1 VQVMTTGLVLI
12 VAVLILGG
20 VIATVGD
27 RLGTKVGKAR
37 LTLFNL
43 RPRKTAT
50 LITILTGGIISAST
64 LGILFAVSD
73 QLRTGVFELEKIQ
86 ADLKSTRNDLTQAK
100 SEQDKTEQ
108 RLQKARRQQAAAQ
121 QRLERINRSLQAAI
135 EKQAHTEAQLSS
147 TQSQLQQIQA
157 NFQQAQTLLGS
168 VSQQAATLKTEIQQL
183 QTDRQEL
190 IRQRDE
196 VKAQITQRD
205 QDIAQRDRAIAEREA
220 RLRQLEV
227 QRSSL
232 AQEID
237 ILDRQYQSLEQEYQD
252 LRQGNVAI
260 LRNQTLA
267 AGAVRVNDPT
277 MARQVLNQLLQAANI
292 RAAQRL
298 RPDAPDVAD
307 QIIQITNAEATQ
319 IIKQIQ
325 DGKVYVIRVLSS
337 GNYVVGEP
345 CVLAGQDCVRVS
357 VNAIPNQLIFRQGE
371 VVAATTVDSKKMSED
386 ELKTQIN
393 RMITAAQF
401 RARQAGIL
409 PETIQI
415 ANRDRLYGFLD
426 QLKRV
431 EKPVEIQAITAED
444 AYTAGIQL
452 DLRAVQDG
460 QPLFGTQ

>member
-1 VQVMTTGLVLI
+1 MTTGLVLI

-64 LGILFAVSD
+64 LGILFTVSD

-86 ADLKSTRNDLTQAK
+86 DDLKSTRDALTQAK

-108 RLQKARRQQAAAQ
+108 RLQNARRQQATAQ
-121 QRLERINRSLQAAI
+121 RRLARINQSLQAAI
-135 EKQAHTEAQLSS
+135 EKQTRTEEQLNS
-147 TQSQLQQIQA
+147 TQSQLQQIQS

-168 VSQQAATLKTEIQQL
+168 VSQQASVLRTEIQQL
-183 QTDRQEL
+183 QTDRQDL
-190 IRQRDE
+190 VRQRDE
-196 VKAQITQRD
+196 VKVQIVQRD

-220 RLRQLEV
+220 KLRQLEV

-232 AQEID
+232 TQEID

-267 AGAVRVNDPT
+267 AGAVRVSDPT
-277 MARQVLNQLLQAANI
+277 TARQVLNQLLQTANL
-292 RAAQRL
+292 RAGQRL
-298 RPDAPDVAD
+298 RPDTTGVAD
-307 QIIQITNAEATQ
+307 QIIQITNTEATQ
-319 IIKQIQ
+319 IINQIQ
-325 DGKVYVIRVLSS
+325 DGKVYVIRVLSD

-345 CVLAGQDCVRVS
+345 CVLAGQDCVQVNVS
-357 VNAIPNQLIFRQGE
+357 AIPNQLVYHQGE
-371 VVAATTVDSKKMSED
+371 VVATTTVDAKTMPED
-386 ELKTQIN
+386 ELKMRIN
-393 RMITAAQF
+393 QMITAAQF
-401 RARQAGIL
+401 RARQAGIV

-415 ANRDRLYGFLD
+415 ASRDRLYSFLE
-426 QLKRV
+426 QLKKV
-431 EKPVEIQAITAED
+431 EQPVEVQAIAAED

-452 DLRAVQDG
+452 DLQAVQAG
-460 QPLFGTQ
+460 QTLFGTQ

>member
-1 VQVMTTGLVLI
+1 MI

-73 QLRTGVFELEKIQ
+73 QLRTGVFELERIQ
-86 ADLKSTRNDLTQAK
+86 DDLKSARDELTQAK
-100 SEQDKTEQ
+100 TEQNKTEQ
-108 RLQKARRQQAAAQ
+108 RLQNARRQQSTAQ
-121 QRLERINRSLQAAI
+121 RRLERINQSLQAAI
-135 EKQAHTEAQLSS
+135 DKQARTEEQLST
-147 TQSQLQQIQA
+147 TQSQLQQIQS

-168 VSQQAATLKTEIQQL
+168 VSQQASALRSEIQQL
-183 QTDRQEL
+183 QTDRQDL
-190 IRQRDE
+190 VRQRDE
-196 VKAQITQRD
+196 VRTQIAQRD

-220 RLRQLEV
+220 KLRQLEV

-232 AQEID
+232 TQEID

-267 AGAVRVNDPT
+267 AGAVRVSDPT
-277 MARQVLNQLLQAANI
+277 AAQQVINQLLQTANL

-298 RPDAPDVAD
+298 RPDTTDVAE
-307 QIIQITNAEATQ
+307 QIIQITNAEATR
-319 IIKQIQ
+319 IIDQIQ
-325 DGKVYVIRVLSS
+325 DGKVYVIRVLSD

-345 CVLAGQDCVRVS
+345 CVLAGEDCVQVNVS
-357 VNAIPNQLIFRQGE
+357 AIPNQLVYRQGE
-371 VVAATTVDSKKMSED
+371 VVASTTVDPKTMPED
-386 ELKTQIN
+386 ELKMRIN
-393 RMITAAQF
+393 QMITAAQF
-401 RARQAGIL
+401 RARQAGIV

-415 ANRDRLYGFLD
+415 ANRDRLYSFLE
-426 QLKRV
+426 QLKKV
-431 EKPVEIQAITAED
+431 EQPIEVQAIAAEE
-444 AYTAGIQL
+444 AYTAGIRL
-452 DLRAVQDG
+452 DLQAVQAG
-460 QPLFGTQ
+460 QILFGTQ

>member
-1 VQVMTTGLVLI
+1 MTTGLVLI
-12 VAVLILGG
+12 AAVLILGG

-86 ADLKSTRNDLTQAK
+86 DDLESAREELTQAK
-100 SEQDKTEQ
+100 AEQDRTEQ
-108 RLQKARRQQAAAQ
+108 RLQNARRQQSTAQ
-121 QRLERINRSLQAAI
+121 RRLERINRSLKGAI
-135 EKQAHTEAQLSS
+135 ERQARTEAQLSQ
-147 TQSQLQQIQA
+147 TQLQLQQIQA
-157 NFQQAQTLLGS
+157 NYQQAQTLLGS

-183 QTDRQEL
+183 QSDRQEL
-190 IRQRDE
+190 IRQRDT
-196 VKAQITQRD
+196 VRQQIAQRD
-205 QDIAQRDRAIAEREA
+205 QEIAQRDRAIVAREA
-220 RLRQLEV
+220 QLQQLEV
-227 QRSSL
+227 QRTSL
-232 AQEID
+232 QQEIA

-267 AGAVRVNDPT
+267 AGAVQVKDVPS
-277 MARQVLNQLLQAANI
+277 AQQVLNQLLQEANR
-292 RAAQRL
+292 RAAQRI
-298 RPDAPDVAD
+298 RPDTSGIDD
-307 QIIQITNAEATQ
+307 QIIQITNSEAEQ
-319 IIKQIQ
+319 LINRII
-325 DGKVYVIRVLSS
+325 DGKVYVIQVLSD

-345 CVLAGQDCVRVS
+345 CVLSGDACLQIS
-357 VNAIPNQLIFRQGE
+357 LSAIPNQLIYRRGE
-371 VVAATTVDSKKMSED
+371 VIVSQNVDPSFLNEED
-386 ELKTQIN
+386 LKARISL
-393 RMITAAQF
+393 MVTAAQF

-426 QLKRV
+426 RLKQLGQ
-431 EKPVEIQAITAED
+431 PATIQIIAGED
-444 AYTAGIQL
+444 AYTAGIRL
-452 DLRAVQDG
+452 DLLAVQNG
-460 QPLFGTQ
+460 QVLFGTQ

>member
-1 VQVMTTGLVLI
+1 MTTGLVLI

-73 QLRTGVFELEKIQ
+73 QLRTGVFELERIQ
-86 ADLKSTRNDLTQAK
+86 DDLKSARDELTQAK
-100 SEQDKTEQ
+100 TEQNKTEQ
-108 RLQKARRQQAAAQ
+108 RLQNARRQQSTAQ
-121 QRLERINRSLQAAI
+121 RRLERINQSLQAAI
-135 EKQAHTEAQLSS
+135 DKQARTEEQLST
-147 TQSQLQQIQA
+147 TQSQLQQIQS

-168 VSQQAATLKTEIQQL
+168 VSQQASALRSEIQQL
-183 QTDRQEL
+183 QTDRQDL
-190 IRQRDE
+190 VRQRDE
-196 VKAQITQRD
+196 VRTQIAQRD

-220 RLRQLEV
+220 KLRQLEV

-232 AQEID
+232 TQEID

-267 AGAVRVNDPT
+267 AGAVRVSDPT
-277 MARQVLNQLLQAANI
+277 AAQQVINQLLQTANL

-298 RPDAPDVAD
+298 RPDTTDVAE
-307 QIIQITNAEATQ
+307 QIIQITNAEATR
-319 IIKQIQ
+319 IIDQIQ
-325 DGKVYVIRVLSS
+325 DGKVYVIRVLSD

-345 CVLAGQDCVRVS
+345 CVLAGEDCVQVNVS
-357 VNAIPNQLIFRQGE
+357 AIPNQLVYRQGE
-371 VVAATTVDSKKMSED
+371 VVASTTVDPKTMPED
-386 ELKTQIN
+386 ELKMRIN
-393 RMITAAQF
+393 QMITAAQF
-401 RARQAGIL
+401 RARQAGIV

-415 ANRDRLYGFLD
+415 ANRDRLYSFLE
-426 QLKRV
+426 QLKKV
-431 EKPVEIQAITAED
+431 EQPIEVQAIAAEE
-444 AYTAGIQL
+444 AYTAGIRL
-452 DLRAVQDG
+452 DLQAVQAG
-460 QPLFGTQ
+460 QILFGTQ

>member
-1 VQVMTTGLVLI
+1 MTTGLVLI

-86 ADLKSTRNDLTQAK
+86 NDLESTQDALTQAK
-100 SEQDKTEQ
+100 SEQGKTEQ
-108 RLQKARRQQAAAQ
+108 RLQNARRQQSAAQ
-121 QRLERINRSLQAAI
+121 RRLERINQSLRAAI
-135 EKQAHTEAQLSS
+135 DRQARTEEQLNS
-147 TQSQLQQIQA
+147 TQSQLQQIQS
-157 NFQQAQTLLGS
+157 NYQQAQSLLGS
-168 VSQQAATLKTEIQQL
+168 ISQQAAILKTEIQTL

-190 IRQRDE
+190 VRQRDE
-196 VKAQITQRD
+196 VKGQIAQRD
-205 QDIAQRDRAIAEREA
+205 QEIAQRDRAIAAREGE
-220 RLRQLEV
+220 LRQLEV

-232 AQEID
+232 QQEID
-237 ILDRQYQSLEQEYQD
+237 LLDRQYQSLEQEYQD

-267 AGAVRVNDPT
+267 AGAVRVNEPAA
-277 MARQVLNQLLQAANI
+277 AREVLNQLLQSANV

-298 RPDAPDVAD
+298 RPDTTDVVD
-307 QIIQITNAEATQ
+307 QIIQITNAEAEQ
-319 IIKQIQ
+319 IINQIQ
-325 DGKVYVIRVLSS
+325 DGKVYVIRVLSD

-345 CVLAGQDCVRVS
+345 CVLAGQDCVQVNVS
-357 VNAIPNQLIFRQGE
+357 AIPNQLVYRQGE
-371 VVAATTVDSKKMSED
+371 VVAATTVAPQTMPED
-386 ELKTQIN
+386 ELKMRIN
-393 RMITAAQF
+393 QMITAAQF

-409 PETIQI
+409 PETIEI
-415 ANRDRLYGFLD
+415 ANRDRLYSFLD
-426 QLKRV
+426 QLKQV
-431 EKPVEIQAITAED
+431 GQSVDIQAIAAED
-444 AYTAGIQL
+444 AYTAGIRF
-452 DLRAVQDG
+452 DLRAVQNG
-460 QPLFGTQ
+460 QTLFSTQ